1 MQELKPLSAGESK
14 EIYKVDQVFH
24 VADFSDERVAK
35 ILCKRRKRDTPLGA
49 CARFVRRSLDHLQIR
64 ASVKHFGASTIIFLL
79 AYYLV
84 QLAYQFDVPL
94 FCATSLRPDHVQ
106 RIYTKLV
113 HQVHFAESTGN
124 STDTVAEKEDE
135 VCRHSTKKLFQH
147 IHRELKP
154 LLPLITFLIS
164 FYISNIVRRWWGKV
178 RTVPEVENP
187 LLILAGLLTRDQ
199 KAAPNSL
206 KSAETVTEVKK
217 MVCRYCLLAWTMCFN
232 SISQPLRKE
241 YGSGRKLIEKKMLR
255 ESEKDAL
262 RLDEVPAD
270 CVRIGCDKWW
280 VPLTWAINLVNEMG
294 PYGPK
299 DQMVVPK
306 DHKDPLSA
314 LVKFKMAL
322 EDQKVQAE
330 NQLPSFY
337 KRLIHWVLVV
347 WMVGSV
353 LGMQHTTHHKEEDVS
368 LPLALLLNFPSA
380 GVLVNIVLIGCISM
394 TDILD
399 NPFGFNK
406 DYDINLKEM
415 LELNIWRC
423 SMTIQEQCL
432 SMSRRSSEEAVRVGE
447 EIQKKLWKIIQPRR
461 P

>member
-1 MQELKPLSAGESK
+1 MSTSETAIS
-14 EIYKVDQVFH
+14 
-24 VADFSDERVAK
+24 RVAK

-178 RTVPEVENP
+178 RTVPEVRNTQIKIQNTPKYTIKQVENP
-187 LLILAGLLTRDQ
+187 LLIVAGLLTRDP
-199 KAAPNSL
+199 KAAPDSL

-337 KRLIHWVLVV
+337 KRV
-347 WMVGSV
+347 
-353 LGMQHTTHHKEEDVS
+353 
-368 LPLALLLNFPSA
+368 
-380 GVLVNIVLIGCISM
+380 
-394 TDILD
+394 
-399 NPFGFNK
+399 
-406 DYDINLKEM
+406 
-415 LELNIWRC
+415 
-423 SMTIQEQCL
+423 
-432 SMSRRSSEEAVRVGE
+432 
-447 EIQKKLWKIIQPRR
+447 
-461 P
+461 